1 MRYLN
6 IFLLIFFLG
15 SNVDLTFG
23 QGNCLVL
30 IPAIADTYVGKC
42 KKGLA
47 HGKGKAIGIDQYEGM
62 FRKGLPNGKGTYTW
76 STGEIY
82 DGNWLAGS
90 QDGVGVYVL
99 KIDGNDSITSGVW
112 KAGNYVGP
120 VPERPQV
127 LGSVSVEK
135 FRFSRRGDGH
145 KVLIDIYL
153 NGNPNTELEDFSIIG
168 SSGGDVRM
176 GSSIGYDNVTFPFLC
191 KVAYMTWNKFHTSMH
206 YAKFEFEISEPGE
219 WRVVIHNH

>member
-1 MRYLN
+1 ML
-6 IFLLIFFLG
+6 FFFLF
-15 SNVDLTFG
+15 SFTIQSFG
-23 QGNCLVL
+23 QNKCQVL
-30 IPAIADTYVGKC
+30 IPAIADAYVGKC

-47 HGKGKAIGIDQYEGM
+47 HGKGKAMGIDQYEGM

-82 DGNWLAGS
+82 DGNWLAGA
-90 QDGVGVYVL
+90 QDGVGVYMF

-112 KAGNYVGP
+112 KAGEYVGP
-120 VPERPQV
+120 VPKPPQV

-135 FRFSRRGDGH
+135 FRFSRRGDGQ

-153 NGNPNTELEDFSIIG
+153 NGNTNTDLENFSLIG
-168 SSGGDVRM
+168 SSGGEVSL
-176 GSSIGYDNVTFPFLC
+176 GSSFGYDNVSFPFVC
-191 KVAYMTWNKFHTSMH
+191 KVAYLTWNKFHTAQH
-206 YAKFEFEISEPGE
+206 FAKFEFEITEPGE